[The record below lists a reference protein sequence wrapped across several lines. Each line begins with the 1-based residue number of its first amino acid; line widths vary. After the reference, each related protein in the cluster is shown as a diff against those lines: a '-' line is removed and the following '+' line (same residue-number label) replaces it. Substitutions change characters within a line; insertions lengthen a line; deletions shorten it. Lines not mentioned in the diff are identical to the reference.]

1 MSGEEIKR
9 LEEFEKRGG
18 LLRSAESI
26 IIFQM
31 FSDKSVCTQTF
42 GHPQAVGKL
51 ANVIGDIA
59 ECLKHPGE
67 EGEK

>member
-1 MSGEEIKR
+1 MSGEELNR
-9 LEEFEKRGG
+9 LEDFEKCGG
-18 LLRSAESI
+18 LSRSADSI
-26 IIFQM
+26 IVFQL
-31 FSDKSVCTQTF
+31 FSDKSVSTQTF

-67 EGEK
+67 EGMK

>member
-1 MSGEEIKR
+1 MSVEEINR
-9 LEEFEKRGG
+9 LIYFESCGG
-18 LLRSAESI
+18 LSRSAESI

-31 FSDKSVCTQTF
+31 FSDKSVSTQTF